1 MTDKDILLE
10 DIDAAW
16 YAITQQYVNSP
27 DESVRI
33 ALNLLAGIK
42 GKIERR
48 IKDREKEQERIS
60 VQEWLDWLK
69 TA

>member
-16 YAITQQYVNSP
+16 SAISQQYVNSP
-27 DESVRI
+27 DESMRN

-42 GKIERR
+42 SKIERR

-60 VQEWLDWLK
+60 VQEWLDWLQ